1 MKIFKDFTN
10 SKEDFDL
17 FREKV
22 LQDDEK
28 VLNIL
33 EGYSHKEF
41 MSAIMQLG
49 TLIDLITDYLEF
61 LKPQIDESMN
71 LSEKTRNRKLN
82 KIAKDLNTLVNTESG
97 FNGDTY
103 IVEDLVLY
111 EGELFIFI
119 DKAQFLRT
127 IEFKKLAL

>member
-17 FREKV
+17 FREKTF
-22 LQDDEK
+22 QDDEK
-28 VLNIL
+28 VLRLL

-41 MSAIMQLG
+41 ISAIMQLG
-49 TLIDLITDYLEF
+49 TLMDLITDYLEF
-61 LKPQIDESMN
+61 LKPQINESMT

-97 FNGDTY
+97 FDGNTY
-103 IVEDLVLY
+103 IIEDLVLY
-111 EGELFIFI
+111 EGELFVFV
-119 DKAQFLRT
+119 DKSQFLKT
-127 IEFKKLAL
+127 IKFKELVL